1 MSFQEVVG
9 QEAAIAQLKKAFIN
23 NRTSH
28 AYCFAGPEGVG
39 KKKAAFNFAKL
50 LMCAHAKNAEPCD
63 SCPACVKVSAMNH
76 PDVFVVA
83 PEGQFIK
90 IDSIREAC
98 RRLNLKGFEST
109 KKILI
114 ISEAQSLNEESSNA
128 LLKTLEEPSA
138 DTVIILLADTLK
150 SILPTI
156 RSRCQRVIFQ
166 AFPESMLKKMLET
179 QFKLSAEEAAYLVRI
194 SMGRLG
200 VALKYHEA
208 RLFERKNKMLEDVLT
223 PGFPLDK
230 LFSAGSLERSEKNL
244 KMDEILC
251 VLSSWFRDLM
261 LAKTEGHFKNFI
273 NVDRK
278 DDIMVTSR
286 RYTFSEIEGRIS
298 AIADT
303 AFENER
309 NINWRISMANLRMEL
324 WK

>member
-1 MSFQEVVG
+1 MSFQEVIG
-9 QEAAIAQLKKAFIN
+9 QEAAIAQLKNAFIN
-23 NRTSH
+23 KRTSH
-28 AYCFAGPEGVG
+28 AYCFSGPQGVG
-39 KKKAAFNFAKL
+39 KKKTALNFAKL
-50 LMCAHAKNAEPCD
+50 LMCAHVQNTEPCD
-63 SCPACVKVSAMNH
+63 ICSSCVKVNALNH
-76 PDVFVVA
+76 PDVLVVA

-98 RRLNLKGFEST
+98 RRLNLKGFESS

-114 ISEAQSLNEESSNA
+114 ISKAQSLNEESSNA

-138 DTVIILLADTLK
+138 DTVIILLTDALK

-156 RSRCQRVIFQ
+156 RSRCQRIVFQ
-166 AFPESMLKKMLET
+166 ALPEGVLKKMLEA
-179 QFKLSAEEAAYLVRI
+179 QFKLSDEEALYLVRI

-208 RLFERKNKMLEDVLT
+208 RLFERKNKMLEDVLR
-223 PGFPLDK
+223 PDYPLDK
-230 LFSAGSLERSEKNL
+230 LLAIGSLERSEKNL
-244 KMDEILC
+244 KIDEILC
-251 VLSSWFRDLM
+251 VLSSWFRDLV
-261 LAKTEGHFKNFI
+261 LAKTAGPFKNFI

-278 DDIMVTSR
+278 DDIIMASR
-286 RYTFSEIEGRIS
+286 RYTLSEIEGCIS

>member
-9 QEAAIAQLKKAFIN
+9 QEAALAQLKKAFIN
-23 NRTSH
+23 KRISH

-39 KKKAAFNFAKL
+39 KKKTAFNFAKL
-50 LMCAHAKNAEPCD
+50 LMCAHVQNEEPCD
-63 SCPACVKVSAMNH
+63 HCPSCAKVNALNH
-76 PDVFVVA
+76 PDVLVVA

-98 RRLNLKGFEST
+98 RRLNLKGFESS

-128 LLKTLEEPSA
+128 LLKTLEEPSK
-138 DTVIILLADTLK
+138 DTVIILLTDTLK

-156 RSRCQRVIFQ
+156 RSRCQRIIFQ
-166 AFPESMLKKMLET
+166 ALPESMLKKMLEA
-179 QFKLSAEEAAYLVRI
+179 QFKLSDAEAIYLVRI

-208 RLFERKNKMLEDVLT
+208 RLFERKNKILEDVLT
-223 PGFPLDK
+223 PGVPLDK
-230 LFSAGSLERSEKNL
+230 LLATGSLERSEKNL
-244 KMDEILC
+244 KMDEMLC

-261 LAKTEGHFKNFI
+261 LAKSAVPFKNFI
-273 NVDRK
+273 NADRK
-278 DDIMVTSR
+278 DDIIMASR
-286 RYTFSEIEGRIS
+286 RYTLSEIEGRIS